1 MNKLF
6 ITTRER
12 WNMKKVTKILRL
24 MIVCCVMLIPAISV
38 KAATQPVQPGGL
50 GLYTQ
55 SKSGVVID
63 FAFDSNLPYYSPENP
78 YNFGY
83 EVTLCNMKG
92 KVMSILDSTSN
103 QDLFKV
109 EDSNTIAVVLFGNKY
124 LKQPFSFKVRSYVCD
139 QNGQRIYSEYSKEKV
154 VVPRARLYKLKA
166 LSKSSGKIMW
176 KKVKGAK
183 KYSIYLS
190 SNNGKKYKKYG
201 STKSNSMVIH
211 NMTLSKEYRAY
222 VVPEGVKYK
231 KKKVKA
237 CKPKEKQS
245 GAATLR
251 IYVRYQ

>member
-1 MNKLF
+1 
-6 ITTRER
+6 
-12 WNMKKVTKILRL
+12 MKKITRIVSLILL
-24 MIVCCVMLIPAISV
+24 CCVVFIPAISA
-38 KAATQPVQPGGL
+38 KAATQPVQPSGL
-50 GLYTQ
+50 GFYTQ

-63 FAFDSNLPYYSPENP
+63 FAFDPNLAYYSPENP
-78 YNFGY
+78 YSFGY
-83 EVTLCNMKG
+83 EVTLCNLKG
-92 KVMSILDSTSN
+92 KVISVLDSTNNS
-103 QDLFKV
+103 DLFKI

-124 LKQPFSFKVRSYVCD
+124 LKQPFTFKVRSYVCD
-139 QNGQRIYSEYSKEKV
+139 QNYQRVYSEYSKEKV

-166 LSKSSGKIMW
+166 LSKSSGRIMW

-183 KYSIYLS
+183 KYSVYLS

-201 STKSNSMVIH
+201 STKSNSMVVN

>member
-1 MNKLF
+1 
-6 ITTRER
+6 
-12 WNMKKVTKILRL
+12 MKKITRIVSLILL
-24 MIVCCVMLIPAISV
+24 CCVVFIPAISA
-38 KAATQPVQPGGL
+38 KAATQPVQPSGL
-50 GLYTQ
+50 GFYTQ

-63 FAFDSNLPYYSPENP
+63 FAFDPNLAYYSPENP
-78 YNFGY
+78 YSFGY
-83 EVTLCNMKG
+83 EVTLCNLKG
-92 KVMSILDSTSN
+92 KVISVLDSTNNS
-103 QDLFKV
+103 DLFKI

-124 LKQPFSFKVRSYVCD
+124 LKQPFTFKVRSYVCD
-139 QNGQRIYSEYSKEKV
+139 QNYQRVYSEYSKEKV

-166 LSKSSGKIMW
+166 LSKSSGRIMW

-183 KYSIYLS
+183 KYSVYLS

-201 STKSNSMVIH
+201 STKSNSMVVN

-222 VVPEGVKYK
+222 VVPEGIKYK

-237 CKPKEKQS
+237 CKPKEKQA